1 MVREQLTAVSSTT
14 TRRLRS
20 AGQASVN
27 QSGTLSITNSSITNN
42 EVTGKGGGGIYN
54 GGTLTI
60 AGTTFSGNKASDA
73 TSSFSGGGAI
83 YSSGTLN
90 ITNSTLSGNTAV
102 QKGGAIWW
110 IGTGSITNSTITNNT
125 ADSDSNNGVNDNGGG
140 IFSEST
146 TIALINTIIAGNL
159 DASTAAGTIHP
170 DVSGNVTGNNNNL
183 IGSLTGNTGSLGTGT
198 DIVNPNPGLAALA
211 NNGGPTQTHVLLP
224 GSPAIDKANSAI
236 APAKDQRDLTR
247 PSGSAVDIGAVE
259 VQQIVSITAPDNSA
273 AETPTINSGTF
284 RVSRSDSTVGNLTV
298 NLATD
303 GSSTAVAADYNLGS
317 TFPVTIPD
325 GQSFVDVI
333 LTPV

>member
-1 MVREQLTAVSSTT
+1 
-14 TRRLRS
+14 
-20 AGQASVN
+20 
-27 QSGTLSITNSSITNN
+27 
-42 EVTGKGGGGIYN
+42 VTGKGGGGIYN
-54 GGTLTI
+54 SGGTLTI

-83 YSSGTLN
+83 YNSSGTLN

-183 IGSLTGNTGSLGTGT
+183 IGSLTGNTGT
-198 DIVNPNPGLAALA
+198 
-211 NNGGPTQTHVLLP
+211 
-224 GSPAIDKANSAI
+224 
-236 APAKDQRDLTR
+236 
-247 PSGSAVDIGAVE
+247 SGYG
-259 VQQIVSITAPDNSA
+259 
-273 AETPTINSGTF
+273 
-284 RVSRSDSTVGNLTV
+284 
-298 NLATD
+298 
-303 GSSTAVAADYNLGS
+303 Y
-317 TFPVTIPD
+317 
-325 GQSFVDVI
+325 
-333 LTPV
+333 